1 MKAKIAVEDS
11 LTNIARSLKDSGY
24 EVVDLNHN
32 KLDNVRAVVVSGIDD
47 NMMAM
52 QDIKTKAPVIN
63 ARGLTAEEIRSEIE
77 KKYS

>member
-1 MKAKIAVEDS
+1 MKLRVAVEDS

-32 KLDNVRAVVVSGIDD
+32 KLDNVSAVVVSGIDD

-63 ARGLTAEEIRSEIE
+63 ARGLTAEEVRSEIE
-77 KKYS
+77 KRYS